1 MRIAA
6 MKAVVALVFSS
17 IVGTGRATVVDT
29 DICIYGGNSGAIAA
43 AVQAK
48 RKGKTVSLAVF
59 NTHLG
64 GLTSG
69 GLGATDVG
77 NVGSIGGVSREFYRR
92 IGQRYGQSE
101 RFNFEP
107 HIAREVYEQWLAEL
121 GITPRWN
128 QRLASVTKSGERLQR
143 ITMEDGTI
151 YQARMFIDASYEGDL
166 M

>member
-6 MKAVVALVFSS
+6 IKAVVALVFSS

-48 RKGKTVSLAVF
+48 RMGKTVSLAVF

-92 IGQRYGQSE
+92 IGQRYNQTE

-107 HIAREVYEQWLAEL
+107 HIALEVFADWLAEI
-121 GITPRWN
+121 GVTPRWN
-128 QRLASVTKSGERLQR
+128 QRLASVTKTSQR
-143 ITMEDGTI
+143 IQQITMEDGTI
-151 YQARMFIDASYEGDL
+151 YRAKMF
-166 M
+166 